1 MLQEFKTFIMKG
13 NLVEIAVG
21 LILALKF
28 ADVIKS
34 LQDYIISPIIGGIF
48 GVPSF
53 KDKTLSIGDG
63 ILGYGAFIDSLIAFV
78 ITGFVLFLIVKA
90 YNASKEKLAQSP
102 EAAEDVPDDIILLR
116 EIRDALQ
123 AQGGAR

>member
-28 ADVIKS
+28 ADVTTAFTEG
-34 LQDYIISPIIGGIF
+34 IISPIIGAIF

-53 KDKTLSIGDG
+53 SAKTLKIGDG
-63 ILGYGAFIDSLIAFV
+63 ILLYGAFIDTVIAFV
-78 ITGFVLFLIVKA
+78 ITGFVLFLVVKA
-90 YNASKEKLAQSP
+90 YNAAKEKAKRGVQDP
-102 EAAEDVPDDIILLR
+102 AEVPDDIALLR
-116 EIRDALQ
+116 EIRDSLQ
-123 AQGGAR
+123 QRNG

>member
-1 MLQEFKTFIMKG
+1 MLQEFKKFIMKG

-28 ADVIKS
+28 ADVVTAFTNG
-34 LQDYIISPIIGGIF
+34 IISPIIGAVF

-53 KDKTLSIGDG
+53 ADKTFNIGDG
-63 ILGYGAFIDSLIAFV
+63 VIRYGAFIDTLIAFV

-90 YNASKEKLAQSP
+90 YNHAQEKFSKGPDAP
-102 EAAEDVPDDIILLR
+102 DTPDDIVLLT
-116 EIRDALQ
+116 EIRDALKGRNPQ
-123 AQGGAR
+123 L

>member
-21 LILALKF
+21 LIIALKF
-28 ADVIKS
+28 ADVITS
-34 LQDYIISPIIGGIF
+34 LQDNVISPIIGGIL

-53 KDKTLSIGDG
+53 KDKVLSIGDG
-63 ILGYGAFIDSLIAFV
+63 KLFYGKFIDSLIAFV

-90 YNASKEKLAQSP
+90 YNTAKAKFEKSP
-102 EAAEDVPDDIILLR
+102 EAAADVPDEIVLLR
-116 EIRDALQ
+116 EIRDALK
-123 AQGGAR
+123 AQGTR

>member
-28 ADVIKS
+28 KDVT
-34 LQDYIISPIIGGIF
+34 DAFVNGIISPIIGAIF

-53 KDKTLSIGDG
+53 KDKTLEIGDG
-63 ILGYGAFIDSLIAFV
+63 VLMYGAFIDAVIAFV
-78 ITGFVLFLIVKA
+78 IVGFVLFLIVKA
-90 YNASKEKLAQSP
+90 YNAAKARLASEP
-102 EAAEDVPDDIILLR
+102 DAEVPDDIALLR
-116 EIRDALQ
+116 DIRDLLQ
-123 AQGGAR
+123 AQRSA

>member
-21 LILALKF
+21 LIIALKF

-34 LQDYIISPIIGGIF
+34 LQDNIIGPIIGGIL
-48 GVPSF
+48 GVPKF
-53 KDKTLSIGDG
+53 ADKTLSIGKG
-63 ILGYGAFIDSLIAFV
+63 VLKYGSFIDSLIAFV

-90 YNASKEKLAQSP
+90 YNGAKAKFETTP

-123 AQGGAR
+123 AQGGTR

>member
-28 ADVIKS
+28 KDVT
-34 LQDYIISPIIGGIF
+34 DAFVNGIISPIIGSIF

-53 KDKTLSIGDG
+53 KDKTLKIGDG
-63 ILGYGAFIDSLIAFV
+63 VLAYGAFIDAVIAFV
-78 ITGFVLFLIVKA
+78 IVGFVLFLIVKA
-90 YNASKEKLAQSP
+90 YNAAKERLAASP
-102 EAAEDVPDDIILLR
+102 DDAAVPDDIALLR
-116 EIRDALQ
+116 EIRDLLQ
-123 AQGGAR
+123 GQRNA

>member
-21 LILALKF
+21 LIIALQF

-34 LQDYIISPIIGGIF
+34 LQDNIISPIIGGIL

-53 KDKTLSIGDG
+53 KDKVLKIGDG
-63 ILGYGAFIDSLIAFV
+63 KLFYGSFIDSLIAFV

-90 YNASKEKLAQSP
+90 YNAAKAKFERSP
-102 EAAEDVPDDIILLR
+102 EAAADVPDEIVLLR
-116 EIRDALQ
+116 EIRDAVQ
-123 AQGGAR
+123 AQGTR